1 MLRDHVK
8 PRLPEIEERARI
20 ARELHDT
27 VLQVFTA
34 ATLLLEIV
42 ADDLRAADSPD
53 TAAAVKKLDKI
64 IGLTSDGLA
73 QTRRAIMNLRDPP
86 AAVSLT
92 ARLESM
98 LHQILDS
105 CGIQFELR
113 HSGTPGR
120 LSADAEEQIVRICEE
135 GLRNV
140 VRHSN
145 ARRVTVTLADQR
157 ACLRVTIAD
166 DGQGFSSDPNF
177 VPNGHFG
184 LIGMR
189 ERAAQAGGELAI
201 RSAEGLGTAIALTVP
216 YATAFRSAEYRAAG

>member
-1 MLRDHVK
+1 MVRDHLK

-34 ATLLLEIV
+34 ATLLLQIV
-42 ADDLRAADSPD
+42 ADDLRRDVSPD
-53 TAAAVKKLDKI
+53 TAAAVQQLDKI
-64 IGLTSDGLA
+64 IGLTSDGLSE
-73 QTRRAIMNLRDPP
+73 TRRAVMNLRDPP

-92 ARLESM
+92 ARLEST

-105 CGIQFELR
+105 SNIQFELR
-113 HSGTPGR
+113 HSGTPGP
-120 LSADAEEQIVRICEE
+120 LSADAEEQIVRICQEA
-135 GLRNV
+135 LRNV

-145 ARRVTVTLADQR
+145 GRHVTVTLADQR

-166 DGQGFSSDPNF
+166 DGQGFSVDPNF

-189 ERAAQAGGELAI
+189 ERAAQAGGELAF
-201 RSAEGLGTAIALTVP
+201 RSAQGRGTAVVLTVP
-216 YATAFRSAEYRAAG
+216 YATAFRGAEYRAAG

>member
-73 QTRRAIMNLRDPP
+73 ETRRAIMNLRDPP

-92 ARLESM
+92 ARL
-98 LHQILDS
+98 DR
-105 CGIQFELR
+105 C
-113 HSGTPGR
+113 
-120 LSADAEEQIVRICEE
+120 C
-135 GLRNV
+135 
-140 VRHSN
+140 
-145 ARRVTVTLADQR
+145 
-157 ACLRVTIAD
+157 
-166 DGQGFSSDPNF
+166 
-177 VPNGHFG
+177 
-184 LIGMR
+184 
-189 ERAAQAGGELAI
+189 I
-201 RSAEGLGTAIALTVP
+201 R
-216 YATAFRSAEYRAAG
+216 F